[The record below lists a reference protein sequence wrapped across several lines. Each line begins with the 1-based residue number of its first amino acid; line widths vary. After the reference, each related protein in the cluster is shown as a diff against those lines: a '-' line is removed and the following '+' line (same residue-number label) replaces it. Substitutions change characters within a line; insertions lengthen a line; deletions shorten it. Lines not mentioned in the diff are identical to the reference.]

1 MDFIKVMVKIMVM
14 VFIKVMLV
22 LDEKQ
27 EDLFFMKVVIIQNLM
42 INFNQ

>member
-1 MDFIKVMVKIMVM
+1 MDFIKVMVKIKVM